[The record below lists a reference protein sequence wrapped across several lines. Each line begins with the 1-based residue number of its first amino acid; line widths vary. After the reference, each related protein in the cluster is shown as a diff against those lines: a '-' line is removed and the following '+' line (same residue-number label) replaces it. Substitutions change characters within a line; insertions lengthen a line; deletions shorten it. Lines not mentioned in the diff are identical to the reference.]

1 LGNEQTSRVARV
13 GQSGLVAGVDCS
25 TQATKVL
32 VVDPADGRVVAT
44 GRAAHEV
51 TGTGGARETE
61 PDVWWSALRAAL
73 AETGRAG
80 ELAAISVAGQQHG
93 LVVAD
98 ANGRPLRSAVL
109 WNDTRS
115 APDAAA
121 LREQLGETAWAER
134 VGVVPVPSFTVTR
147 WAWLRRTEP
156 DVAAAARGV
165 RLPHDWLTERLCGRG
180 VTDRGD
186 ASGTGWWSTRDED
199 YTSEVLELPLV
210 ELDPALLPE
219 VLGPAQPAGAV
230 SATAAAE
237 LGVPE
242 GAIVGPGTGDNMGA
256 ALGLGL
262 SPGEAAISLGTSGT
276 AYAAMSE
283 RAVDPSGMIA
293 GFADAAGGYLPLAA
307 TLNCTLAVD
316 RVAAWL
322 GLERDAVA
330 ARTEVTVLPYL
341 DGERTPNLPRAA
353 GTIAGLR
360 HDTTPEQILLA
371 AYEGAVASLV
381 EALEL
386 LAAVGSGVDPEA
398 PVALIGGGARGGV
411 WQATVAR
418 LSGRP
423 VQVPDADE
431 LVALGAA
438 AQAAG
443 CLAGEPPDELARR
456 WDTRSGVRVEPP
468 AEPDT
473 ETLARVRAVR
483 EGAGA
488 LLDPPG
494 VGGRA
499 PSRPSPEC
507 VAE

>member
-1 LGNEQTSRVARV
+1 M
-13 GQSGLVAGVDCS
+13 VAGVDCS

-32 VVDPADGRVVAT
+32 IVDPADGRVVAT
-44 GRAAHEV
+44 GRAPHEV
-51 TGTGGARETE
+51 TGTEGARETD
-61 PDVWWSALRAAL
+61 PAVWWEALRAAL
-73 AETGRAG
+73 AQTGRAG
-80 ELAAISVAGQQHG
+80 EVGAISVAGQQHG
-93 LVVAD
+93 LVVTD
-98 ANGRPLRSAVL
+98 AHGLPLRPAVL

-115 APDAAA
+115 APDAADLRNA
-121 LREQLGETAWAER
+121 LTAEAWADR
-134 VGVVPVPSFTVTR
+134 VGVVPVSSITVTR
-147 WAWLRRTEP
+147 WAWLKRTEP
-156 DVAAAARGV
+156 DVAAAARAV

-180 VTDRGD
+180 ATDRGD

-199 YTSEVLELPLV
+199 YVADVLELV
-210 ELDPALLPE
+210 GLDPSLLPD
-219 VLGPAQPAGAV
+219 VLGPSEPAGEVVAN
-230 SATAAAE
+230 E
-237 LGVPE
+237 LGLPE

-262 SPGEAAISLGTSGT
+262 RPGEPTVSLGTSGT

-283 RAVDPSGMIA
+283 RAVDPSGLIA

-316 RVAAWL
+316 RVAGWL

-330 ARTEVTVLPYL
+330 EHTEVTVLPYL

-360 HDTTPEQILLA
+360 HDTTPQQILLA

-386 LAAVGSGVDPEA
+386 LGAVGSGLDPEA
-398 PVALIGGGARGGV
+398 PVVLIGGGARGSV

-423 VQVPDADE
+423 VQVPDAEE

-438 AQAAG
+438 AQAAS
-443 CLAGEPPDELARR
+443 CLTGEAPDQPARR
-456 WDTRSGVRVEPP
+456 WDTRGGSGVDPP
-468 AEPDT
+468 AERDT
-473 ETLARVRAVR
+473 ETLARIRATR
-483 EGAGA
+483 EAA
-488 LLDPPG
+488 LSLLDPEP
-494 VGGRA
+494 
-499 PSRPSPEC
+499 
-507 VAE
+507 